1 MSNLK
6 KSQDKI
12 LAGVCGGIAEKL
24 DADPTIVRVVYAAL
38 SIFCFPFV
46 LLYIVMCFVMPE

>member
-6 KSQDKI
+6 KSQNKI